1 MGGHC
6 GTAEGTRRR
15 AGGGPSALPRLFAG
29 ARGEKESWQDPDS
42 LTPSTGSGGHTV
54 FMMNLV
60 VGWVGGWAGMLWS
73 FKENKLPSSP
83 YAHKCKINSFGILSK
98 VLALGNASSC
108 SSFSCRNVVCSSLW
122 FCFAQEHLT
131 KVNANL
137 VKMWQKMLKQ
147 KK

>member
-1 MGGHC
+1 M
-6 GTAEGTRRR
+6 
-15 AGGGPSALPRLFAG
+15 PRLFAG
-29 ARGEKESWQDPDS
+29 ARGEKESWQDADS
-42 LTPSTGSGGHTV
+42 LTSSTSSGGHTV

-60 VGWVGGWAGMLWS
+60 GGGVGGGGGAGMLWS

-83 YAHKCKINSFGILSK
+83 YAHKCKINSFGMPSK
-98 VLALGNASSC
+98 VPGLGNASSF

-122 FCFAQEHLT
+122 FGFAQEHLT